1 MAQRRLA
8 RRTVSRPENSLS
20 LGGDAGLASV
30 RMRTQSARQAI
41 RRLHAIRN
49 HYGPAPAAEKAALLA
64 ALDEQGIVSAGD
76 ARRLH
81 HALSFLRAF
90 PDSPEVHRRASSGLA
105 RFAGRVE
112 ALPPHQREA
121 LADTGIAGTVVHYPF
136 SYAVAAW
143 LARRFAGIAAI
154 DWEAFDD
161 TGRLDELLE
170 HLLQA
175 PEFDYFDSGRVTTR
189 EWLDIAAPRGSG
201 TDFGWLMAQLA
212 ERQRDRGFWT
222 ALYNAAEIPLR
233 CTLGEGRLCRTHNVL
248 PAGAVVYRKQAMQSH
263 YRHAQREIRRPVHSL
278 RRLERRD
285 GARLIDVAMS
295 SLAVRHRET
304 NHFNHA
310 NPAEVYVASAGKGV
324 RIAAMGLLPEHRYPL
339 ECTMGFL
346 ILANG
351 VPIGYGGCS
360 MLFAQANTGINIFEE
375 FRGSEAA
382 WLWVQVMRLFR
393 TLSGCSRFIANP
405 YQFGSENSEAL
416 RSGAFWFYYRLGY
429 RPVEA
434 DVRALARQEHAKLEK
449 RAGYRT
455 PIAVLK
461 ELAACDMHL
470 TLPGARR
477 SALFEESWL
486 ETCALLATRQLA
498 LTGQVSR
505 RKASAALAE
514 ALRRDLCIPSLDGWT
529 KEERAWFARLAPLVA
544 AVEPSA
550 WPARSKK
557 SLAALMRSKGGA
569 AELDFLRRC
578 SRHPDLMSALR
589 KVCRRES

>member
-1 MAQRRLA
+1 
-8 RRTVSRPENSLS
+8 
-20 LGGDAGLASV
+20 
-30 RMRTQSARQAI
+30 MRTQSARQAI

-64 ALDEQGIVSAGD
+64 ALGELEVVSAGD
-76 ARRLH
+76 TKRLH
-81 HALSFLRAF
+81 DALSFLRAF
-90 PDSPEVHRRASSGLA
+90 PDSPDVHRRASACFG
-105 RFAGRVE
+105 RFAALVG

-121 LADTGIAGTVVHYPF
+121 LTDSGIAGTVVHYAF
-136 SYAVAAW
+136 SYEVASW
-143 LARRFAGIAAI
+143 LARQFPGIAAI
-154 DWEAFDD
+154 DWGAFED
-161 TGRLDELLE
+161 TDRLDELLE
-170 HLLQA
+170 HLLEA
-175 PEFDYFDSGRVTTR
+175 LEFDYFDSGRVTTR
-189 EWLDIAAPRGSG
+189 EWLDIAVPYGSG
-201 TDFGWLMAQLA
+201 PDFSWLMNQLA
-212 ERQRDRGFWT
+212 ERRRDRSFWS
-222 ALYNAAEIPLR
+222 ALYNVAEIPLR
-233 CTLGEGRLCRTHNVL
+233 CSLGDASISRTHNVL
-248 PAGAVVYRKQAMQSH
+248 PSGAVFYRKQAMQSH
-263 YRHAQREIRRPVHSL
+263 HRHAQREILRPVRSL
-278 RRLERRD
+278 RRLDRRE
-285 GARLIDVAMS
+285 GARLIDIAMS

-310 NPAEVYVASAGKGV
+310 DPAAVCVASAGKGV

-351 VPIGYGGCS
+351 VPIGYGGSS

-416 RSGAFWFYYRLGY
+416 QSGAFWFYYRLGY
-429 RPVEA
+429 RPVDA
-434 DVRALARQEHAKLEK
+434 DVRALARQEYAKLKE

-455 PIAVLK
+455 PIPVLK
-461 ELAACDMHL
+461 ALAVCDMHL
-470 TLPGARR
+470 TLPGARQ
-477 SALFEESWL
+477 SALFEERWL

-498 LTGQVSR
+498 LTGHASR

-514 ALRRDLCIPSLDGWT
+514 ALQRDLGIPSMSDWT
-529 KEERAWFARLAPLVA
+529 KEERAWFVRLAPLVA

-557 SLAALMRSKGGA
+557 RLVALMRSKGGA

-578 SRHPDLMSALR
+578 SQHADLMSALR
-589 KVCRRES
+589 KNCRRES